1 MDRKE
6 ALSEAYDRSAPAYDQ
21 TAGGI
26 YLRALWS
33 LLPYVNV
40 AQSPAI
46 LDVGCGTG
54 INLLEAARV
63 LGPCRKL
70 VGVDISPGMV
80 KVARQKAR
88 AAGVASAFM
97 VGDAEALELPDG
109 SFDLVICN
117 SAYHWFG
124 DRGRAIK
131 ELARVLR
138 PGGQLLLTTLAAP
151 GYEEWIGV
159 VNGVWARL
167 FGRAC
172 AAFPEMPT
180 PAEVS
185 AHLRGSGMGI
195 EHFKYQ
201 IAPAVVGDPRGFLS
215 TMAVIAPVWLAQ
227 APDGDTSRV
236 LEATLGAIE
245 SSAPE
250 GFVCTQ
256 AGVEAVA
263 RKGAAVPM
271 PPGRG
276 GSTMPPRPPAAP
288 R

>member
-1 MDRKE
+1 MDTKE

-21 TAGGI
+21 AAGGH

-33 LLPYVNV
+33 LLPFVNL
-40 AQSPAI
+40 APFPAI

-54 INLLEAARV
+54 LGLLEAARV

-70 VGVDISPGMV
+70 AGVDLSPGMID
-80 KVARQKAR
+80 VARAR
-88 AAGVASAFM
+88 ARASGEPAVFT

-117 SAYHWFG
+117 SAYHWFA
-124 DRGRAIK
+124 DRSRAIK
-131 ELARVLR
+131 ELSRVLR
-138 PGGQLLLTTLAAP
+138 PGGQLLLTSLAAP

-172 AAFPEMPT
+172 AMFPEMPT
-180 PAEVS
+180 AAEIS
-185 AHLRGSGMGI
+185 THLRGSGMGI
-195 EHFKYQ
+195 EHFRYQ
-201 IAPAVVGDPRGFLS
+201 IAPTIIADPRRFLS

-227 APDGDTSRV
+227 APDGDAPRV
-236 LEATLGAIE
+236 LAETLDAIE
-245 SSAPE
+245 VSAPG
-250 GFVCTQ
+250 GFVCTH

-263 RKGAAVPM
+263 RKGGAVPA
-271 PPGRG
+271 PAGRTG
-276 GSTMPPRPPAAP
+276 QAMTGVAP
-288 R
+288 